1 MKQTIERTK
10 KKERQRVKGNKLTD
24 IVENE
29 REQLSNFVFRL
40 KNANTIFDRNK
51 HEMIFAKIG
60 KIQ

>member
-29 REQLSNFVFRL
+29 RKQVSILCSALRTQIQFSIGI
-40 KNANTIFDRNK
+40 NTK
-51 HEMIFAKIG
+51 
-60 KIQ
+60 